1 MVQCLVVCSMIRRPP
16 RSTRTD
22 TLLPYTTL
30 FRSAGKA
37 VCLSKGLSVRDGS
50 HLDVP
55 KGFDQNGP
63 LLRREVS
70 KYRHISSPSL
80 LALGHFASNLDD
92 AGTVYGP
99 LLHEPGIALDLP
111 RARGLGAA
119 DVGDEFV
126 QPAVDRRSVVEGKG
140 GSG

>member
-1 MVQCLVVCSMIRRPP
+1 MSGFVLSSSVVEAPKW
-16 RSTRTD
+16 RTD
-22 TLLPYTTL
+22 
-30 FRSAGKA
+30 RAERRARKAG
-37 VCLSKGLSVRDGS
+37 CLSKGLSVRDGS
-50 HLDVP
+50 HLNVP

-99 LLHEPGIALDLP
+99 LLHEPVIALDLP
-111 RARGLGAA
+111 RTRGIGAEE
-119 DVGDEFV
+119 VGDEFV
-126 QPAVDRRSVVEGKG
+126 QPAVEDRLDRARQPVAVDRGEIGRA
-140 GSG
+140 

>member
-1 MVQCLVVCSMIRRPP
+1 MC
-16 RSTRTD
+16 STRSRMSGSVLSSSVVEAPKWRTD
-22 TLLPYTTL
+22 
-30 FRSAGKA
+30 RAERRAGKA
-37 VCLSKGLSVRDGS
+37 GCLSKGLSVRDGS

-99 LLHEPGIALDLP
+99 LLTDPALALDLP
-111 RARGLGAA
+111 RKRGLGRWE
-119 DVGDEFV
+119 G
-126 QPAVDRRSVVEGKG
+126 SGEGKEWVSTVEYRG
-140 GSG
+140 A